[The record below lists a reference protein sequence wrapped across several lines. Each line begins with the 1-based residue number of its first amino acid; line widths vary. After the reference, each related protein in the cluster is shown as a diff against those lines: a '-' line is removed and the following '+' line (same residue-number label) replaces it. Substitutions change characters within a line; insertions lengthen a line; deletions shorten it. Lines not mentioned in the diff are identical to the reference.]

1 MVINATRMNLKWGI
15 SDELING
22 VIFFIGTQ
30 SISTLAILPVQ
41 VILTSLVAPNIEAST
56 MALMS
61 GTFIWSY
68 EVGAKISC
76 SVYCLIF
83 DVNNE
88 HMSNY

>member
-22 VIFFIGTQ
+22 VIFFTGTQ

-56 MALMS
+56 MALIS